1 MLICSYS
8 TVVRR
13 YHSRRVRIGCCS
25 HNKQFLFEIDAW
37 IYSSELSQSTFMT
50 STDQRIRYEEIIP
63 ETSAHVFS
71 YILESCPTYMKFCLK
86 NFLLSFLWAWR
97 WSCMIPQLY
106 SISCPYGIRDRFY
119 SETFKL
125 QTNFFEVIDQYRT
138 ATGWAI
144 DRRWK
149 SRLESFLWKS
159 LTEQVSI
166 RAFVDWTLPSCQNY
180 AKRATF
186 QFFDWQS
193 EWYVWV
199 LSHVYLVLYHL
210 SITMARRQ
218 KSY

>member
-1 MLICSYS
+1 MDLFFWTITVDVYDINWPTNQIWGNHTRDICTCFLIHFRIMSDIYEVLLEKFFIIFPVS
-8 TVVRR
+8 MTLKLHDTTVIQ
-13 YHSRRVRIGCCS
+13 Y
-25 HNKQFLFEIDAW
+25 
-37 IYSSELSQSTFMT
+37 
-50 STDQRIRYEEIIP
+50 IR
-63 ETSAHVFS
+63 S
-71 YILESCPTYMKFCLK
+71 
-86 NFLLSFLWAWR
+86 
-97 WSCMIPQLY
+97 
-106 SISCPYGIRDRFY
+106 PYGIRDRFY

-218 KSY
+218 KSYQWGLEFSVVMMIR